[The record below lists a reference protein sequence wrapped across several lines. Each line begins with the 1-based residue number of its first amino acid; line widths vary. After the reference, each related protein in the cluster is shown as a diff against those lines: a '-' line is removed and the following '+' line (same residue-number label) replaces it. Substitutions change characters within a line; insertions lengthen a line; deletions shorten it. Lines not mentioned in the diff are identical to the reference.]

1 MKSKEDLVPY
11 TIKNLI
17 RFDQRNNI
25 FGRVIYDKNS
35 DFYQIG
41 IYDNVKKIISSNK
54 VGYSYL
60 DFAKVMSSWTAY
72 DYFHEAFSWTKLKDA
87 NSVMIKPKLKKLQIK
102 DVSSMTHEIKNI
114 SKNFGAT
121 QVGIAKINP
130 LWVYSYDLD
139 GNKINIPK
147 DCEYAIVM
155 VIKMNP
161 SMIKESPNFIACAET
176 GLVYSKMAFCISCVA
191 EYIRNL
197 GYKAIPMGNDSAL
210 SIPLA
215 IDAGLGE
222 LGRNGLLITEKNGPC
237 VRICKVFT
245 DLPLEVDR
253 PIEFGVKR
261 YCESCGKCA
270 EACEADAIQFEKKP
284 SYNVLSK
291 SNSKGILRWAVDHD
305 KCYNFWIKNGGDCS
319 NCIAACPYFPSL

>member
-1 MKSKEDLVPY
+1 MKFKVDLVPY
-11 TIKNLI
+11 TIKNLK

-25 FGRVIYDKNS
+25 FGRMINDKKS
-35 DFYQIG
+35 DFYQVG
-41 IYDNVKKIISSNK
+41 IYDNIKKIIKENK
-54 VGYSYL
+54 LGYSHL
-60 DFAKVMSSWTAY
+60 DFAKVMGSWTVY
-72 DYFHEAFSWTKLKDA
+72 DYFHNGFSWTKLKDA
-87 NSVMIKPKLKKLQIK
+87 KSVMIKPKLKKLPIK
-102 DVSSMTHEIKNI
+102 NVSSITNEVKNI

-121 QVGIAKINP
+121 QVGITKVNS
-130 LWVYSYDLD
+130 LWIYSYDLD
-139 GNKINIPK
+139 GNKMNIPS

-155 VIKMNP
+155 AIKMNP
-161 SMIKESPNFIACAET
+161 SLIKESPSFIACAET
-176 GLVYSKMAFCISCVA
+176 GLVYSKMAFCISCVS
-191 EYIRNL
+191 EFIRSL

-245 DLPLEVDR
+245 DLPLDVDK
-253 PIEFGVKR
+253 PIEFGVKS
-261 YCESCGKCA
+261 YCENCGKCA
-270 EACEADAIQFEKKP
+270 EACEVDAIQFEKKP
-284 SYNVLSK
+284 SFNVSSK

-319 NCIAACPYFPSL
+319 NCIAACPYFPGL